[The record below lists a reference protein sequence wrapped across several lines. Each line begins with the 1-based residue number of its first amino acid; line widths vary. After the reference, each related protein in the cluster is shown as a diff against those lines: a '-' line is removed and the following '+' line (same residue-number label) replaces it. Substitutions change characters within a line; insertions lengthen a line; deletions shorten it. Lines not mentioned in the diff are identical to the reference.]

1 MTESDLPPPLGPRA
15 AFRAGVRAAALAPS
29 LVLGA
34 SYVGFGSFVSAHGL
48 GLDYALF
55 NTLTAWALPG
65 QLAVTELYLA
75 GSGLLAIA
83 LAVALANMRLAPMT
97 VVMMPVVHLPGR
109 PAWRL
114 YVAANY
120 VAVTCWAMTMM
131 TAPRLAREDR
141 LGWFLGC
148 SIMLWSA
155 SLAGTAIGFHAA
167 ELLPRPLTL
176 ALVFLNPLYF
186 MLLFLQDL
194 RDRARLYALVLGGAL
209 GAPFH
214 MLSPEWGLL
223 FAGLAGGTLAAEF
236 ARRTRKADR

>member
-1 MTESDLPPPLGPRA
+1 MPHDEPTPPLGPSGALAAGARA
-15 AFRAGVRAAALAPS
+15 ASGAPA

-34 SYVGFGSFVSAHGL
+34 SYVGFGSFVGAHGL
-48 GLDYALF
+48 GLDFALF

-65 QLAVTELYLA
+65 QLVATELYLA

-97 VVMMPVVHLPGR
+97 VVMMPLVHVPGR
-109 PAWRL
+109 PAWRI
-114 YVAANY
+114 YGAAFW

-141 LGWFLGC
+141 LGWFMGC
-148 SIMLWSA
+148 ALTLWVA
-155 SLAGTAIGFHAA
+155 SLAGTCVGFYAA
-167 ELLPRPLTL
+167 EALPKPLAL

-194 RDRARLYALVLGGAL
+194 RDRARLYALVLGAVL

-214 MLSPEWGLL
+214 MLTPDWGLL
-223 FAGLAGGTLAAEF
+223 LAGLVGGTLAAAI
-236 ARRTRKADR
+236 ARRQRRAAS